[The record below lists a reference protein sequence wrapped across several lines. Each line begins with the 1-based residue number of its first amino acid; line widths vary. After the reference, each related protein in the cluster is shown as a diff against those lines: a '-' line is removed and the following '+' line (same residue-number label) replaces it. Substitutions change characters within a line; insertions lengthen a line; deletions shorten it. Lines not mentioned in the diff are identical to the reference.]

1 VPDQALVNSD
11 LQSALAEAKQAYVD
25 RNPTSFARHQDACV
39 AMPGGNTRT
48 TLHNAPFPLTV
59 VRGAGCK
66 LWDADGHEYIDVL
79 GEYTAGIY
87 GHSHPVIRKAIDKAL
102 DHGWN
107 FAGRNESEGKLAK
120 LVVDRMPSIDLV
132 RFTNSGTE
140 GNVMALAGARV
151 FAQRNGR
158 AKATKVMVFHGGYHG
173 GVLYFVSGGSPVNMP
188 YEYIVAPYNDVEGTR
203 ALLAKHGEELF
214 AVLLEPMQGSGGCL
228 PGSLDFLQMVRSETK
243 ARGITMIFDEVM
255 TSRLSPGGLQEKTG
269 VIPDMTTLGKY
280 IGGGMSFGAF
290 GGRRDIM
297 ELFDPTKPDS
307 LPHAGTF
314 NNNVLTMAAGV
325 AGYGEVYTPEAAKVL
340 NDRGDRIRERLNAI
354 CRKAGVEFQFS
365 GIGSM
370 MTAHA
375 TTRPIRNAADLAS
388 SNQDAKELFYF
399 DMVAAGIWIARRGFV
414 ALNIMI
420 GDAEGDR
427 FVAAVEEFVSARK
440 ALLQR
445 S

>member
-1 VPDQALVNSD
+1 MPDQALVNSD
-11 LQSALAEAKQAYVD
+11 LQSALAEARQAYIAANPKSLD
-25 RNPTSFARHQDACV
+25 RHRQACE

-59 VRGAGCK
+59 VRGEGCR

-87 GHSHPVIRKAIDKAL
+87 GHSHPVIRAAIDKAL

-107 FAGRNESEGKLAK
+107 YGGRNENEAKLARMIA
-120 LVVDRMPSIDLV
+120 DRMPSIDLV

-151 FAQRNGR
+151 FAQRKGR
-158 AKATKVMVFHGGYHG
+158 ARATKVMVFHGGYHG

-188 YEYIVAPYNDVEGTR
+188 YEYVVAPYNDIEGTK
-203 ALLAKHGEELF
+203 ALLARHGEELF
-214 AVLLEPMQGSGGCL
+214 AVLLEPMQGSHGCL
-228 PGSLDFLQMVRSETK
+228 PGDVDFLKAVREETK

-255 TSRLSPGGLQEKTG
+255 TSRLSPGGLQAKHG

-290 GGRRDIM
+290 GGKREIM
-297 ELFDPTKPDS
+297 ELFDPTRADA

-314 NNNVLTMAAGV
+314 NNNALTMAAGV
-325 AGYGEVYTPEAAKVL
+325 AGYGEVYTPEAAKAL
-340 NDRGDRIRERLNAI
+340 NERGDRIRERLNAV
-354 CRKAGVEFQFS
+354 CRKAGVAFQFS

-375 TTRPIRNAADLAS
+375 TSRPIRTAADIAS
-388 SNQDAKELFYF
+388 SNQDAKELFFF
-399 DMVAAGIWIARRGFV
+399 DMSAAGIWIARRGFI
-414 ALNIMI
+414 ALNVMI
-420 GDAEGDR
+420 GDAEADR
-427 FVAAVEEFVSARK
+427 FVAAVEEFVTARR
-440 ALLQR
+440 ALLKA
-445 S
+445 